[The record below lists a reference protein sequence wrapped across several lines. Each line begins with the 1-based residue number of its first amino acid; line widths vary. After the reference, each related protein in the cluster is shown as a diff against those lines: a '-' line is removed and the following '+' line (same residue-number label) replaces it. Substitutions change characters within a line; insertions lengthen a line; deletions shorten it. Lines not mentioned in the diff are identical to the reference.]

1 MAEKNEALNCYVV
14 CRYSQTQKS
23 DSSAVLIL
31 NYFSVLPLIKS
42 ASLILRS
49 FKALFK
55 FPTLWKICGASILPS
70 TVLVKKN
77 KALWKIGQQAFSWDV
92 DIVVR
97 VCLFVFYI
105 SCQKQISL
113 TSYRRTTVVNSF
125 LRTVLTDSTLILM
138 FIVKREY
145 TFF

>member
-55 FPTLWKICGASILPS
+55 FPTL
-70 TVLVKKN
+70 
-77 KALWKIGQQAFSWDV
+77 
-92 DIVVR
+92 
-97 VCLFVFYI
+97 
-105 SCQKQISL
+105 
-113 TSYRRTTVVNSF
+113 
-125 LRTVLTDSTLILM
+125 
-138 FIVKREY
+138 
-145 TFF
+145 